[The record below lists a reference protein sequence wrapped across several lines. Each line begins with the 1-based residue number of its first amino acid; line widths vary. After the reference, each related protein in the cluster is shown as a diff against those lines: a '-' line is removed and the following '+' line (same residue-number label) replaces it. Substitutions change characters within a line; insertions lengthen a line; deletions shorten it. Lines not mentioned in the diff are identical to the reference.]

1 MRWRKLG
8 AMTMLGIAAVCGLTG
23 CQKEVPYE
31 EPIDISIWHVYG
43 GQADSPL
50 NDMIDR
56 FNETVGKEEGIR
68 VQTTLVSNTNNIH
81 DHVLASANG
90 EPGAAELPDMFISYP
105 KTVLAMDDPSILVDY
120 NDYFTEK
127 EKSVFVPEF
136 MEEGV
141 INGKQVILPLA
152 KSTEVM
158 FVNKT
163 AFDRFSAATGVT
175 LSDLQ
180 TWEGLYGAA
189 ETYAEWSGG
198 KSFFV
203 HDYHFNYFQVGVESF
218 GENFFRDDRLAFSPA
233 MEKVWTPY
241 ARAAIKGGVWLQE
254 GYATEPLRTG
264 DAIVSV
270 ASSASVL
277 YYSDTVTYPDN
288 TSEQVEFIVL
298 PCPVFEEGEDM
309 VMQRGAGVCLV
320 KSTQEREE
328 AAATFLK
335 WITEPER
342 NTEFVTKVGY
352 MPATKEGFTAYL
364 EPAID
369 QLEEP
374 MYQSLY
380 RAFLDTY
387 DSYQFYT
394 APQLDTYLELEM
406 QFEETVRLHLRGD
419 REKYLSGAQDLE
431 QLTESSYHKFRH
443 SFQK

>member
-1 MRWRKLG
+1 MRWRKFG
-8 AMTMLGIAAVCGLTG
+8 MTAMLGIAAVLGLTG
-23 CQKEVPYE
+23 CQKGTPYE

-50 NDMIDR
+50 NDMIER
-56 FNETVGKEEGIR
+56 FNETVGKENGIR

-105 KTVLAMDDPSILVDY
+105 KTVLAMDDPDILVDY

-141 INGKQVILPLA
+141 INGKQMILPLA

-163 AFDRFSAATGVT
+163 AFDRFSAATGVS
-175 LSDLQ
+175 LSDLR
-180 TWEGLYGAA
+180 TWEGLYHAA
-189 ETYAEWSGG
+189 ELYTEWSGG

-218 GENFFRDDRLAFSPA
+218 GEDFFQNDRLAFSPA

-241 ARAAIKGGVWLQE
+241 ARAAIRGGVWLQE

-264 DAIVSV
+264 DAVVSV

-288 TSEQVEFIVL
+288 TSEQVEFIVM
-298 PCPVFEEGEDM
+298 PCPVFEDGENM

-320 KSTQEREE
+320 KSTKEREE
-328 AAATFLK
+328 AAITFLK
-335 WITEPER
+335 WITAPER
-342 NTEFVTKVGY
+342 NVEFVTKVGY
-352 MPATKEGFTAYL
+352 MPVTEEAFTEYL
-364 EPAID
+364 SPAIAGLTD
-369 QLEEP
+369 P

-380 RAFLDTY
+380 QAFSDTY
-387 DSYQFYT
+387 EEYDFYT
-394 APQLDTYLELEM
+394 APQMDTYLELEM
-406 QFEETVRLHLRGD
+406 QFEEIVRLRLRGE
-419 REKYLSGAQDLE
+419 REKYLSEGQEPEHLVTD
-431 QLTESSYHKFRH
+431 SYEKFRD